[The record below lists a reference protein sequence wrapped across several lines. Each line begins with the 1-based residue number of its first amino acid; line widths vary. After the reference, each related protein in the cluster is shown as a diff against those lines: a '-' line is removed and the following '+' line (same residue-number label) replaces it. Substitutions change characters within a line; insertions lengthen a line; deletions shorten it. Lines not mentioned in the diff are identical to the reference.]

1 MKNLATRFKSNFNSA
16 RDNERGDVIQTVLT
30 IAVFVAIVVVVGS
43 LIYNAVQSKTTE
55 VGECIKNAGQVN
67 GNGTSATI
75 KCG

>member
-43 LIYNAVQSKTTE
+43 LIYNAVQTKTTE
-55 VGECIKNAGQVN
+55 VGKCITNAGKVS
-67 GNGTSATI
+67 GNGTAATI
-75 KCG
+75 KC